1 VSSANPS
8 VAGSLVTFTV
18 TVTGDSPSGTVQF
31 MDGSNA
37 LGTVDLSAAT
47 LSTSTASLDVSS
59 LAAGSHSITAVYSG
73 DANNAGV
80 TSTALTQA
88 VQATSST
95 GLTSS
100 AATTS
105 LGATITFTATVSGAS
120 PEGTVQFK
128 DGATNLGDPRVLSAG
143 SASYSTSA
151 LALGS
156 HSITAVY
163 SGDAYNVGSTSD
175 PLTQTVIQASSSTG
189 LTSSAAMASV
199 GTTVTFTATVS
210 GASPTGTV
218 QFKDGGTNL
227 GDPVELNAAGAASC
241 STNALTVGSHSITAV
256 YSGDANN
263 AGSTSGALTQT
274 AAQVA
279 SSTTLNASA
288 ASLTP
293 GQTLTLTASVSGYA
307 PTGSVQFRDGGVTL
321 GSAVT
326 LSEGAASYSTNAL
339 ASGAHSITAVYLG
352 DTNNA
357 SSTSAVASVSV
368 AAVAVPSG
376 GGGVEVGDANNAD
389 IPTLPQWGLILLGCV
404 LVGLAQRRRPQKA
417 RRA

>member
-1 VSSANPS
+1 
-8 VAGSLVTFTV
+8 
-18 TVTGDSPSGTVQF
+18 
-31 MDGSNA
+31 
-37 LGTVDLSAAT
+37 
-47 LSTSTASLDVSS
+47 
-59 LAAGSHSITAVYSG
+59 
-73 DANNAGV
+73 
-80 TSTALTQA
+80 
-88 VQATSST
+88 
-95 GLTSS
+95 
-100 AATTS
+100 
-105 LGATITFTATVSGAS
+105 
-120 PEGTVQFK
+120 VQFK

-163 SGDAYNVGSTSD
+163 SGDPYNVGSTSD
-175 PLTQTVIQASSSTG
+175 PLTQTVTQAASSTG

-227 GDPVELNAAGAASC
+227 GDPRELNAGAASY

-339 ASGAHSITAVYLG
+339 ASGAHSITAVYSG

-404 LVGLAQRRRPQKA
+404 LFGLAQRRRPQKA